1 MSEYPCIR
9 DKPAGGG
16 ASERTTTSKHEYSDA
31 FSQTFASETLPL
43 RVGHAKR
50 TTSRG
55 SVPPLP
61 WETQLSSRTAR
72 RVSLSPNITLQ
83 RESGKRHTAI
93 DPLHTFPV
101 HTNFG
106 ETVLLSHSCQE
117 LVPVQKRHVYVRV
130 YKDTHPIVVLS
141 AARSQRGAPWRSGQS
156 VTCVT
161 YDTVHALQ
169 SLLTL

>member
-1 MSEYPCIR
+1 MLQAQVLHRTIHTGPHTISHLMGLRMATGPYLVSEYPCIR

-16 ASERTTTSKHEYSDA
+16 ARERTTTSKHQYSDA
-31 FSQTFASETLPL
+31 FSQTAARETLPL

-106 ETVLLSHSCQE
+106 ETVLLSHSRQE
-117 LVPVQKRHVYVRV
+117 LVPVQKRHVYLCT
-130 YKDTHPIVVLS
+130 KTHI
-141 AARSQRGAPWRSGQS
+141 
-156 VTCVT
+156 T
-161 YDTVHALQ
+161 
-169 SLLTL
+169 